1 MTTGSSGA
9 GYNIITFSLVSNAL
23 DLGLGA
29 MNIPAYSGFTYNLS
43 ICNTFCLTATTTR
56 VYLVAQ
62 VGSNDTWATPS
73 ITATRLA

>member
-1 MTTGSSGA
+1 
-9 GYNIITFSLVSNAL
+9 
-23 DLGLGA
+23 

-43 ICNTFCLTATTTR
+43 ICNTFCFDTGTPR

-62 VGSNDTWATPS
+62 VAINDTWATPS